1 MGYFI
6 EGIENIFSGV
16 PIRYRKTKNTYAPIN
31 VKPQGGGD
39 GLPTGI
45 LTFWG
50 KIRQIPLH

>member
-1 MGYFI
+1 MQFTIY
-6 EGIENIFSGV
+6 NIFNIQHGL
-16 PIRYRKTKNTYAPIN
+16 NAPIN

-50 KIRQIPLH
+50 EICQILLH